1 MDWTCI
7 YIFRNTHIHGHKN
20 NWKKGG
26 LKGRKGKG
34 EIMSL
39 YYNLKKIFLKKRK
52 LKTYVLALVQG
63 WYPYQKNPYGL
74 MHVGKDELSGP
85 F

>member
-1 MDWTCI
+1 MDIT
-7 YIFRNTHIHGHKN
+7 TTE
-20 NWKKGG
+20 KKRGVR
-26 LKGRKGKG
+26 GRKGKG

-63 WYPYQKNPYGL
+63 
-74 MHVGKDELSGP
+74 
-85 F
+85 